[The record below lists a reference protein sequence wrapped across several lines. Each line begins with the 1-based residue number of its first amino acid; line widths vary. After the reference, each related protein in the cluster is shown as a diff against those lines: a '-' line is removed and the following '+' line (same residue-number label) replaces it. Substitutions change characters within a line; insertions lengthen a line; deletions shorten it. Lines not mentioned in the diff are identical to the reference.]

1 MNRTE
6 SVFTQ
11 DGLSSTVDTSDKLK
25 LGEFFYLRRNNR
37 YSLICVHCFQEFDQE
52 RFAEFTAH
60 IEQHLLRIWGIQV
73 KPMKMENPAGG
84 SGGSLALPS
93 HTAAYAANDSLSVF
107 KNEFG
112 PSNAAD
118 LPQYFYNGYNPPN
131 NWFQQSDQQ
140 VNPSSS
146 SSSSMHMNRKDS
158 QFDEEFNALKRQFN
172 EPMFVINDTPEVRQL
187 SQYLSESYPVEKRNG
202 QYKCPLCDKL
212 FNGSAL
218 ARRHVYTHSVDKVF
232 ACASCQRK
240 FSHARHL
247 RDHIRCKHG
256 NPANLP
262 ERPTNR
268 SSSNRSYDMPN
279 VSSHIGNHFMNVSAG
294 HAMVLSGEAGSTAFQ
309 QEFDALRALYKDNK
323 AIIVNDLPEI
333 REISQYLMPN
343 YEFSKINDQV
353 MCPLCDGLFNSKSTV
368 RRHLTNHL
376 KVKMFRCGQ
385 CEREFRHARHLNE
398 HIKSKHHSNFY
409 QGNSANTDYKTG
421 GGGAGGRSK
430 PVKSEPYETN
440 GKVEC
445 SVCHT
450 KFKRRSNI
458 KTASGSGT
466 YSELNCCN
474 GCNKEIARRQH
485 LNARI
490 PIVDD
495 KNLPQRHMASKP
507 ANDPKYKCDVCNET
521 FNKTDKLLN
530 HRRTHKEPMK
540 FYCKFCN
547 LGFMDQKTYAAHE
560 LQHTKP
566 YDDRRSLKPDI
577 PNALHM
583 PMVGMPIQ

>member
-52 RFAEFTAH
+52 RFAEFTVH

-73 KPMKMENPAGG
+73 KSMKMENPTGTG
-84 SGGSLALPS
+84 ALPLPPHS
-93 HTAAYAANDSLSVF
+93 AYAAANDLSLF

-112 PSNAAD
+112 PSNAAE
-118 LPQYFYNGYNPPN
+118 LPQYFYNGYNPAN
-131 NWFQQSDQQ
+131 GWFQSDNNQQSTANQD
-140 VNPSSS
+140 
-146 SSSSMHMNRKDS
+146 MNCRKPTNS
-158 QFDEEFNALKRQFN
+158 QYEDEFNALKRSFN

-187 SQYLSESYPVEKRNG
+187 SQYLAESYPIEKRNG
-202 QYKCPLCDKL
+202 QYKCPLCEKL

-232 ACASCQRK
+232 ACGSCQRK

-262 ERPTNR
+262 ERPVNR
-268 SSSNRSYDMPN
+268 SNSNRSYDISN
-279 VSSHIGNHFMNVSAG
+279 VSHIGNHFMNVTGG
-294 HAMVLSGEAGSTAFQ
+294 HSMVLTGEAGSTAFQ
-309 QEFDALRALYKDNK
+309 QEFEALQALYKDNK

-409 QGNSANTDYKTG
+409 EGSSSSADHK
-421 GGGAGGRSK
+421 AGRSK
-430 PVKSEPYETN
+430 PIAVKPEPYDTN
-440 GKVEC
+440 KKIEC
-445 SVCHT
+445 YICHT

-458 KTASGSGT
+458 KTAAGSYGDV
-466 YSELNCCN
+466 NCCN
-474 GCNKEIARRQH
+474 ACNKNISRRPTMA
-485 LNARI
+485 NVRI

-495 KNLPQRHMASKP
+495 KNARHMSKH
-507 ANDPKYKCDVCNET
+507 DIEPKYKCDVCNET
-521 FNKTDKLLN
+521 FNRTDKLLN

-547 LGFMDQKTYAAHE
+547 LGFMDQKSYATHE
-560 LQHTKP
+560 MQHTKPP
-566 YDDRRSLKPDI
+566 YDDRRKPEI
-577 PNALHM
+577 PNPIHM
-583 PMVGMPIQ
+583 AMGMPIQ